1 MIFEEEFPSLKGCIE
16 IITDIKGE
24 LPRPFVRKG
33 IVKAVCLD
41 NRRVKELIIDQL
53 YDMQQRKK
61 ETGKHC
67 FYEHPKDEAVA
78 LCVRL
83 LNGLELLKP
92 QEINDQIKELKL

>member
-1 MIFEEEFPSLKGCIE
+1 MNFKEQFPSMSQAISEDSLMVSKQIIEEF
-16 IITDIKGE
+16 
-24 LPRPFVRKG
+24 
-33 IVKAVCLD
+33 CLD